1 MLKRWLVLFSTSL
14 FMLVMLAAC
23 NSPVY
28 NQTLGNAADVK
39 LKAERARHK
48 SDHDAK
54 TPPSLV
60 VKDGLYVDTTPKS
73 LYRDP
78 DWLQN
83 RIVIRGDQLPF
94 SYYSRTITN
103 GAGGNVLTKYQSG
116 LDPSVSITMNY
127 SGPIKGALDL
137 LAAKTGFIYTVHK
150 NNVYWQAFITKTFD
164 VAFMPGAS
172 DYLMGKSST
181 GSAGSANTS
190 SQGGQGT
197 VSNYVSSDYSDN
209 EYSNLKGTLSIWK
222 DLENTVKELL
232 SPDGKV
238 IVSESTTSVT
248 VRDKPTNVDL
258 IAQFI
263 ANMNHNL
270 SKQVL
275 VKIQVLEV
283 NLENSYDFGINWQI
297 VAKSFHNSNFVI
309 NANYGTPISITAL
322 TQQQT
327 ALTGTANPLGFP
339 QFGSLGE
346 TGKVP
351 SYTILFNALN
361 QQGKTSVVSEPRV
374 VCLNNQVS
382 VVRIVKQE
390 GYVASIQNTSLAGSG
405 TTTSSGGANTNIGTV
420 TSQVTPGSVITGLTL
435 YILPKIFKD
444 NIYLQVNADLST
456 NDGFS
461 TFGNA
466 ATSTSAS
473 SQIQLPNITEKHFNQ
488 RSKIRSGDT
497 LILSGFRQITNRA
510 NANQFLNSQ
519 ALGGKGSQQL
529 SKETIVLITPIIL
542 SGSA

>member
-1 MLKRWLVLFSTSL
+1 MLKRWLVLFFTSS

-28 NQTLGNAADVK
+28 NQTMGNVADTK
-39 LKAERARHK
+39 LKAEGARHK
-48 SDHDAK
+48 SDQDAK
-54 TPPSLV
+54 TPPPLV
-60 VKDGLYVDTTPKS
+60 VKDGLYVDTSPKT
-73 LYRDP
+73 LYHDP

-103 GAGGNVLTKYQSG
+103 GAGGNILTKYQSG
-116 LDPSVSITMNY
+116 LDPSSTITMNY
-127 SGPIKGALDL
+127 SGSIKGALDL
-137 LAAKTGFIYTVHK
+137 LAAKTGYIYAVHK
-150 NNVYWQAFITKTFD
+150 NSVSWQAFVTKTFD

-172 DYLMGKSST
+172 DYLMGKSSS
-181 GSAGSANTS
+181 GGASSANTS
-190 SQGGQGT
+190 SQGGSGT
-197 VSNYVSSDYSDN
+197 VSNYVSSDYSES

-222 DLENTVKELL
+222 DLENTIKELL
-232 SPDGKV
+232 SADGKV

-248 VRDKPTNVDL
+248 VRDKPTNVEL

-327 ALTGTANPLGFP
+327 LAGAANALGVP
-339 QFGSLGE
+339 QFGSQGE
-346 TGKVP
+346 PGKVP

-382 VVRIVKQE
+382 VVRIVRQE

-405 TTTSSGGANTNIGTV
+405 TTTSSGGSNTNIGTV
-420 TSQVTPGSVITGLTL
+420 TSQVTPGNVITGLTL

-444 NIYLQVNADLST
+444 NIFLQVNADLST

-461 TFGNA
+461 TFGN
-466 ATSTSAS
+466 TSTGQAS

-497 LILSGFRQITNRA
+497 LILSGFRQVANRA

-519 ALGGKGSQQL
+519 ALGGKGSQQINR
-529 SKETIVLITPIIL
+529 ETIVLITPIIL